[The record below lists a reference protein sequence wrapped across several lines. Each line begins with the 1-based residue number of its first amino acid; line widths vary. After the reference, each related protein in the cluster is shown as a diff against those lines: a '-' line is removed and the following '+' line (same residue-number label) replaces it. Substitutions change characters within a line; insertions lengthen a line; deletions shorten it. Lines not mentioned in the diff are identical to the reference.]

1 LIPEHCSVN
10 GLMKGFWIDL
20 DELIPTGRRLRR
32 AVVEAIGRWDRNAAR
47 KINRIHHN
55 RANVIRLI
63 F

>member
-1 LIPEHCSVN
+1 
-10 GLMKGFWIDL
+10 MKGFWIDL

-47 KINRIHHN
+47 KINRIHHK